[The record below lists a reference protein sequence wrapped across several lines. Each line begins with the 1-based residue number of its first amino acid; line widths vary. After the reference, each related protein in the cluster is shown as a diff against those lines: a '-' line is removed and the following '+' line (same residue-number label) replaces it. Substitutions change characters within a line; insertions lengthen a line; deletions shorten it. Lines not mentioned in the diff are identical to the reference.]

1 MEGAAAVAFAP
12 SRSEG
17 QITIPV
23 ALRRKLN
30 LKAGDVLRFDEKSFR
45 KAMTMQDLK
54 RMRSTLGR
62 GRMNLEGKSVKEIMD
77 ELRGPSDYEW

>member
-1 MEGAAAVAFAP
+1 VQATLT
-12 SRSEG
+12 SKG

-23 ALRRKLN
+23 ALRRKLH
-30 LKAGDVLRFDEKSFR
+30 LKAGDVLKFNEKAFH
-45 KAMTMQDLK
+45 KALTKADSK

-62 GRMNLEGKSVKEIMD
+62 GKMNLERKSVKEMLD